1 MNSVKESLQKF
12 SRAVIVPVKFMA
24 VMGLVLAVAVIL
36 QMDIMPT
43 FIQTLGLLLN
53 SMMNA
58 MLNNLAIIF
67 AVGIAASL
75 ANKRKVEAGLV
86 ALIAFLIFL
95 AVNNTWLDITNSLA
109 DPGEMGYFGTGQNL
123 VLGFQVVDMNVF
135 LGMLIGALV
144 GYVHNKFSH
153 VEFPAALS
161 IYGESRL
168 TFIILI
174 PIILAFAILMAY
186 VWPVMNNW
194 IASLSDMILTTGLF
208 GLFIYAFLNRFLVPT
223 GLHHL
228 LWMPFGFTALGG
240 TAEINGEIY
249 SGAVNIIYAQMV
261 NANSI
266 TALDESLRFAQFG
279 FVKIFGSIAV
289 VLAFVYTAK
298 KHRKAEVQGQ
308 LYPSMLVAVL
318 AGITEPLDFAFLF
331 ASPLLWFIHSL
342 LTAISETLLWA
353 LGSRTYMLYGVI
365 DTVVVNSVFPPGLTK
380 FYIAVIVGLVMMV
393 VWFGVFVFVIK
404 QFDLKTPGREDDA
417 DIAITTITQEDNN
430 DSNAKLQE
438 NDIRRIVD
446 GLGGSE
452 NISTLTNCYSRLR
465 VDVNSEDQV
474 DVEMIEGADAVKG
487 VFVNGNNVQVVIGMG
502 VQSYRD
508 KVAEVIGYKDE

>member
-1 MNSVKESLQKF
+1 MNKVKESLQSF

-24 VMGLVLAVAVIL
+24 VMGLVLAIAVIL
-36 QMDIMPT
+36 QMDFMPT
-43 FIQTLGLLLN
+43 VIQTLGQLLN

-67 AVGIAASL
+67 AVGISASL

-86 ALIAFLIFL
+86 ALIAFLLFL
-95 AVNNTWLDITNSLA
+95 AANQTWLEITNTLA
-109 DPGEMGYFGTGQNL
+109 VAGEMGYFGTGQNI

-135 LGMLIGALV
+135 LGMLIGAIV

-174 PIILAFAILMAY
+174 PVILIFAILMAY
-186 VWPVMNNW
+186 VWPVMNGW
-194 IASLSDMILTTGLF
+194 IASLSDMILTTGLV

-228 LWMPFGFTALGG
+228 MWMPFGFTALGG
-240 TAEINGEIY
+240 TAEINGEVY
-249 SGAVNIIYAQMV
+249 SGAVNIIYAQMA
-261 NANSI
+261 NADLI
-266 TALDESLRFAQFG
+266 TSLDESLRFAQFG

-289 VLAFVYTAK
+289 VLAFIYTAK
-298 KHRKAEVQGQ
+298 QHRKAEVQGQ
-308 LYPSMLVAVL
+308 LYPSMFVAVL

-331 ASPLLWFIHSL
+331 ASPLLWLVHSL
-342 LTAISETLLWA
+342 LTAISETVLWA

-365 DTVVVNSVFPPGLTK
+365 DTVVVNSVFPAGLTR
-380 FYIAVIVGLVMMV
+380 FYIAIIVGLVMMA
-393 VWFGVFVFVIK
+393 VWFGVFVFLIK
-404 QFDLKTPGREDDA
+404 RFNLQTPGREDA
-417 DIAITTITQEDNN
+417 LDIAVTTTQTVTPGSEDNLEE
-430 DSNAKLQE
+430 S
-438 NDIRRIVD
+438 DIHQIID
-446 GLGGSE
+446 GLGGPE
-452 NISTLTNCYSRLR
+452 NVSTLTNCYSRLR
-465 VDVNSEDQV
+465 INVNNEEAV
-474 DVEMIEGADAVKG
+474 NVEMIESVEAVKG
-487 VFVNGNNVQVVIGMG
+487 VFTNGKNVQVVIGMG

-508 KVAEVIGYKDE
+508 KVAEAIGYKDE